1 LNFSAIAF
9 SFVRCGRQSFPGKR
23 RHNVPASVSEW
34 PIGFSF
40 VDHDGYQR
48 AANEGGA
55 CSVNERSCNEKGTFT
70 SVRALVPVSIE
81 EATMA
86 IPSKTPLKSDDF
98 PLHVDGDQIKGQDGK
113 PIAKA
118 KNPATAADVTG
129 RLNEDEDRREED
141 KWSA

>member
-1 LNFSAIAF
+1 LHFP
-9 SFVRCGRQSFPGKR
+9 SFAADDK
-23 RHNVPASVSEW
+23 VPASVSEW

-48 AANEGGA
+48 AANEAASVSLQCDAANEGGA

>member
-1 LNFSAIAF
+1 
-9 SFVRCGRQSFPGKR
+9 
-23 RHNVPASVSEW
+23 
-34 PIGFSF
+34 
-40 VDHDGYQR
+40 
-48 AANEGGA
+48 
-55 CSVNERSCNEKGTFT
+55 
-70 SVRALVPVSIE
+70 LVPVSIE

-141 KWSA
+141 KWVRLATNASRLRVSQSLAAMPTPDR